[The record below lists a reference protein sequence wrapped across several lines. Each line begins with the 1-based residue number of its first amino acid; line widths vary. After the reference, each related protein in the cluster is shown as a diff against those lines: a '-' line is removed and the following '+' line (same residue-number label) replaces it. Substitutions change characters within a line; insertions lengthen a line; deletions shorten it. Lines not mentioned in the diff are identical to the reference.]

1 MKKTIILLATVLSF
15 SACKEVAKESKT
27 SPYQALADQYAEF
40 TLTTD
45 VTKLTENEK
54 KMIPLLIQ
62 VSDLMEEIFWHN
74 AYGDKNQLFKGVTDN
89 ALIKYLSINYGPWD
103 RLNDNTPFIE
113 GVKAKPAGAN
123 FYPHD
128 MTKEEFEAIK
138 DERKTDWY
146 SVVRRDEMEL

>member
-1 MKKTIILLATVLSF
+1 MKKTIILLAAVLSF
-15 SACKEVAKESKT
+15 SACKEAVKESKT

-62 VSDLMEEIFWHN
+62 VSDLMEEIFWQN
-74 AYGDKNQLFKGVTDN
+74 AYGDKNQLFQGVTDN

-113 GVKAKPAGAN
+113 GVKAKPAGA
-123 FYPHD
+123 
-128 MTKEEFEAIK
+128 K
-138 DERKTDWY
+138 RL
-146 SVVRRDEMEL
+146 SVAVVGSGMGAVE